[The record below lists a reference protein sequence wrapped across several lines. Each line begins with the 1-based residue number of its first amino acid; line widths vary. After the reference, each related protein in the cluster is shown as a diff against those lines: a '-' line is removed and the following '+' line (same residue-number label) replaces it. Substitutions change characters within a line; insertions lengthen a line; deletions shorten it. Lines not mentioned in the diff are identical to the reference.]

1 MNRYAPSFP
10 RRVFRI
16 SWFFPVLIL
25 LAFRPSAL
33 ALSEESPVEV
43 TCGIVYSI
51 GTLDA
56 HGGWPRRIQD
66 ATRDP
71 SVKYM
76 LHLFYAPFVMVH
88 NPGDKEILYSE
99 SELSDAVVF
108 GTPPIALRFERSNG
122 NPTGFVTSV
131 PIALVRMYVR
141 QMYSENPEK
150 TYHFSLADAVN
161 GDTVALAPGET
172 KVFVPDLDENYTVA
186 MDRPGDGNTFY
197 DWRNDKTAAIRAL
210 PTHGW
215 RGHVFAY
222 HIAWLNGPERGHWGL
237 NGIIPTRRTDV
248 WNVEV
253 SLVAPLGSCRVF
265 RYPLPPDDSW
275 PRSIPEEN
283 EITSFPFQIEDCLG
297 TFSTASIYST
307 NYTPT
312 KFMNTQPIFAV
323 VLPPESSKL
332 NDFTDRDGNGMDDF
346 WERAHFGGP
355 GASPG
360 EDPDGDGLSNIGEF
374 LADTSPTDRSDFLK
388 AEIECGEGAPNI
400 TWNATDWRRYDI
412 QKSSDMQHWTTLK
425 TVRTKAGTAPVAA
438 EPIDVD
444 ESQAV
449 FYRIQVRR

>member
-1 MNRYAPSFP
+1 MDNDLVVSKGWIDNLIGSAIENNLNVISPALVEGELDYDLESFAQKAREKMGSYIRLGDNHAVCLLIHKSVWIDTGYFRATPSLLGHEDTLFFFC
-10 RRVFRI
+10 RVF
-16 SWFFPVLIL
+16 WFFPVLIL

-43 TCGIVYSI
+43 TCGSVYSI

-186 MDRPGDGNTFY
+186 MDRPGDGN
-197 DWRNDKTAAIRAL
+197 N
-210 PTHGW
+210 
-215 RGHVFAY
+215 
-222 HIAWLNGPERGHWGL
+222 
-237 NGIIPTRRTDV
+237 
-248 WNVEV
+248 
-253 SLVAPLGSCRVF
+253 
-265 RYPLPPDDSW
+265 
-275 PRSIPEEN
+275 
-283 EITSFPFQIEDCLG
+283 
-297 TFSTASIYST
+297 
-307 NYTPT
+307 
-312 KFMNTQPIFAV
+312 
-323 VLPPESSKL
+323 SK
-332 NDFTDRDGNGMDDF
+332 
-346 WERAHFGGP
+346 
-355 GASPG
+355 
-360 EDPDGDGLSNIGEF
+360 
-374 LADTSPTDRSDFLK
+374 
-388 AEIECGEGAPNI
+388 
-400 TWNATDWRRYDI
+400 
-412 QKSSDMQHWTTLK
+412 
-425 TVRTKAGTAPVAA
+425 
-438 EPIDVD
+438 
-444 ESQAV
+444 
-449 FYRIQVRR
+449 